1 LEAGFNPQILLGATV
16 FDDLGEIAA
25 GTFLDLPS
33 LSATLS
39 YVTGVN
45 SSCDPVSSQDAVH
58 GGLTN
63 IVPSA
68 VFDVGLFAEAAVG
81 IGGDSSLGVIQSYQV
96 TNYTVPL
103 STVCLNFDAAAS
115 TFGPAAHPATTTAS
129 TTASRGPNLKPA
141 SAAGS
146 LHNPIAEVLRSLDR
160 LAVAAVSL
168 LVVSALFTSL

>member
-45 SSCDPVSSQDAVH
+45 ASCDPVSSQDAAVH

-68 VFDVGLFAEAAVG
+68 VFDVGLFAEAAVA
-81 IGGDSSLGVIQSYQV
+81 IGGDSLLSVIQSYQL

-103 STVCLNFDAAAS
+103 STVCLNFDTAAS
-115 TFGPAAHPATTTAS
+115 TFGPAAHPATTTAL
-129 TTASRGPNLKPA
+129 RGLNPKPA
-141 SAAGS
+141 SAATN
-146 LHNPIAEVLRSLDR
+146 LYNPIVEVLRNLDR
-160 LAVAAVSL
+160 LEVAALSL
-168 LVVSALFTSL
+168 LFMATLFGSL